1 MQEAPAGSMD
11 SSPFRS
17 SGHGTLDEPVME
29 TFMRD
34 VRSIG
39 EKLKFVLVPRK
50 TEDHSKALREWD
62 LWGPLLLC
70 LAMSIILSLQSKGSD
85 QAGQVFALVFV
96 LVWIGSAVVTA
107 NAVLLKGKISFFQ
120 SVCVLGYCLFPLV
133 IAAFICALIP
143 IQIIRILIV
152 VGGFTWSTGAS
163 VGFTADLVPEDRR
176 ALATYPV
183 WLFYVAIS
191 WIILLA

>member
-11 SSPFRS
+11 SAPFR
-17 SGHGTLDEPVME
+17 GGGQGTLDEPVME

-39 EKLKFVLVPRK
+39 EKLKFVLVPK
-50 TEDHSKALREWD
+50 KSEDQSKALREWD

-107 NAVLLKGKISFFQ
+107 NAVLLKVTFLVLLFNVCFSFVPTFFNRGFCHRRWDKW
-120 SVCVLGYCLFPLV
+120 VCMETSRFP
-133 IAAFICALIP
+133 
-143 IQIIRILIV
+143 
-152 VGGFTWSTGAS
+152 
-163 VGFTADLVPEDRR
+163 
-176 ALATYPV
+176 
-183 WLFYVAIS
+183 
-191 WIILLA
+191 